1 MTLLYPLALLGLIP
15 WAAVAGYV
23 WVRRRATRPTP
34 FLPLWDTAAAPPAGR
49 SVRTPPWPI
58 LALLAATLLALLAAT
73 GPALPGGR
81 RTINVV
87 IDCGP
92 TMSATG
98 RLASATEALDAA
110 LRRAA
115 ATDINLFTVGTGPP
129 TPRRLAASQITRNLE
144 KIPFTSIPTLPKLTA
159 TLRRT
164 LADSDTPVLVL
175 TDQRLPDSLTRNPRV
190 LPIRPT
196 AAVRNAG
203 IASFS
208 VRRTPRP
215 QAMLRLAGIDR
226 PTTLTL
232 RSAGQFTARRMAAA
246 EATGPLFVDLPALG
260 PTADALLDAQDDF
273 PADDAAWLAQAA
285 ADPRLK
291 VSADLPASVRRAAD
305 GFSRLRPPGD
315 GGATVAVSTRP
326 PPAGPAVV
334 VADGGGPRVGP
345 GTAVKVVDH
354 PVTRG
359 IRFPP
364 APSGATPPAGWSP
377 LVTAGGL
384 TLLAV
389 RDGPPRGV
397 WVGIDLA
404 GSRFDGTAD
413 FVLLLARSFGWAGGG
428 AGDLRDPEFAA
439 AGPESVRPSWQRL
452 TTRPSALTPAPGLYR
467 DGGTNRAVNVP
478 YLKFPNPPPIDRPVP
493 PAAGRGIDLA
503 PPLALAALAA
513 AVLAFARR
521 RKRSP
526 LDTAGGQD

>member
-23 WVRRRATRPTP
+23 WVRRRETRPTP
-34 FLPLWDTAAAPPAGR
+34 FLPLWDTAAAPPPGR

-81 RTINVV
+81 RTVNVV

-92 TMSATG
+92 TMAATG

-129 TPRRLAASQITRNLE
+129 TPRRLAASQIIRTLQNL
-144 KIPFTSIPTLPKLTA
+144 PFTSIPTLPKLTA

-196 AAVRNAG
+196 APVRNAG
-203 IASFS
+203 IAGFS

-215 QAMLRLAGIDR
+215 QAMLRLAGVDR
-226 PTTLTL
+226 PMTLTL
-232 RSAGQFTARRMAAA
+232 RSAGRSTARQVTPADELR
-246 EATGPLFVDLPALG
+246 PLFVDLPALG
-260 PTADALLDAQDDF
+260 PTAAAFLDAADDF
-273 PADDAAWLAQAA
+273 PADDAAWLAQTA
-285 ADPRLK
+285 ADPRLE
-291 VSADLPASVRRAAD
+291 VSADLPTSVRRAAD

-315 GGATVAVSTRP
+315 GGATVAVSTRR

-345 GTAVKVVDH
+345 NVAVKVADH
-354 PVTRG
+354 PITRG
-359 IRFPP
+359 IRFPA
-364 APSGATPPAGWSP
+364 APSGATPPAGWQP

-404 GSRFDGTAD
+404 GPRFDATAD
-413 FVLLLARSFGWAGGG
+413 FVLLLAKSFDWAGGG
-428 AGDLRDPEFAA
+428 AGELRDPDFAD
-439 AGPESVRPSWQRL
+439 AGPEAVRPSWQRL
-452 TTRPSALTPAPGLYR
+452 TTRPSALTPAPGLYL
-467 DGGTNRAVNVP
+467 DGGAVRAVNVP
-478 YLKFPNPPPIDRPVP
+478 YMPFATPPPIVRPVP

-513 AVLAFARR
+513 AALAFARR
-521 RKRSP
+521 PKRSP